1 MKRKIFAYTSVIVSV
16 FAIGLASFQM
26 LKDSRGLFSLR
37 SAEQLNR
44 VSITRTSTWSGNY
57 DSSVTV
63 ARTEKGN
70 ALEFGATCFDIR
82 NRGGNYNNCLVF
94 DGAYAQQHGGT
105 PRFWNKTELYGITSI
120 KIYSYD
126 MNNPDSYTNLS
137 GSSFTFF
144 YGYELIDFDD
154 TNYVAKQ
161 TTTSGKIEFAA
172 GYEPSFFG
180 IQGEFTNDV
189 VVSKIEINY
198 LCEEIEGEFVTNEEA
213 AGYESHNTSFEYTN
227 GNSVVVRELEAAPLA
242 HENAP
247 LDNGTP
253 VFITADGS
261 SYDASSHSW
270 TTGQGDG
277 GHHLLLGR
285 SDGNPF
291 PARSGRSTII
301 FTFMISK
308 ANGFTGWTGGAS
320 DVYLYVNNNALGARI
335 YTENPYSWA
344 AAVLPT
350 NFEAYETDTGAKLTS
365 SIWNKKVTV
374 EYDVSSVENITNV
387 RFGSTHGYVTFKL
400 YDVSFRDSCA
410 EHDYADYFSGGFA
423 SSLKCHKCHKPAFLV
438 NSIQYNNVSGKPSS
452 NFLYEKDVTFDG
464 VDNCIHTTTA
474 VKTNYAEGG
483 WTQNY
488 QVRLNGLIDNA
499 RELNRTTIRFKL
511 YITTATSRYWSLRFC
526 FGVATDNTINSFA
539 SASHY
544 QLITE
549 AGNDLAKNMVVSI
562 TDENGNPAFGDTANS
577 VCANKWLV
585 VTLDVSSDSYAGT
598 DLFFSPVVDEEDGS
612 VYPINC
618 YFANLEVLP

>member
-26 LKDSRGLFSLR
+26 LKDDSNNLLQLR
-37 SAEQLNR
+37 SDNTLVNQ
-44 VSITRTSTWSGNY
+44 VSITRTATWTGNY
-57 DSSVTV
+57 ASSVTA

-70 ALEFGATCFDIR
+70 TLEFGATCFDIR
-82 NRGGNYNNCLVF
+82 NSGDYPCIFF
-94 DGAYAQQHGGT
+94 DGGYAKNNGGKS
-105 PRFWNKTELYGITSI
+105 RFWNKTELYGITSI
-120 KIYSYD
+120 KLYAYNHGS
-126 MNNPDSYTNLS
+126 PDSYTSLS
-137 GSSFTFF
+137 SASFTFF

-154 TNYVAKQ
+154 ANYVAKQ

-180 IQGEFTNDV
+180 IQGEFTTDTAI
-189 VVSKIEINY
+189 SKIEITY
-198 LCEEIEGEFVTNEEA
+198 LCEKVEGELVTNEEA
-213 AGYESHNTSFEYTN
+213 AGYESHHTSFEYVN

-253 VFITADGS
+253 VYITVDGS

-277 GHHLLLGR
+277 GHFVLLGR
-285 SDGNPF
+285 SDGKSF

-308 ANGFTGWTGGAS
+308 ANGFTGWNGAS
-320 DVYLYVNNNALGARI
+320 DVYLYINNDALGARI

-350 NFEAYETDTGAKLTS
+350 NFEAYETETGIKLAS

-374 EYDVSSVENITNV
+374 EYDVSSIDSITNV
-387 RFGSTHGYVTFKL
+387 RFGTTHGCVTFKL

-410 EHDYADYFSGGFA
+410 EHDYSDSFSGGFA

-452 NFLYEKDVTFDG
+452 NFVYEKDVTFDG

-474 VKTNYAEGG
+474 VKTNSSEGG

-526 FGVATDNTINSFA
+526 FGVATGNSITSFA
-539 SASHY
+539 RASHW
-544 QLITE
+544 QLVTE
-549 AGNDLAKNMVVSI
+549 AGNDLAKNMVTSI
-562 TDENGNPAFGDTANS
+562 TDENGNPAFSNTANS
-577 VCANKWLV
+577 VCGNKWLV